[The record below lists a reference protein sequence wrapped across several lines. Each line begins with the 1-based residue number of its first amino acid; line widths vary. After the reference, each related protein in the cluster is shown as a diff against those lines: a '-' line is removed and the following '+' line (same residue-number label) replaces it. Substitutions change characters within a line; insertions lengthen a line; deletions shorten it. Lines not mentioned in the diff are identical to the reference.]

1 MAVAFISDVH
11 SNIDALDSV
20 LEAVRGDDIVCLGDL
35 VGYGACPNE
44 VVGRLMEVGAK
55 AVMGNHDNVVLT
67 GNFGMFNPRAAVAA
81 AWTARQLTAESR
93 RFLASLPREVRLDV
107 DGVKAYLTHGSPDDN
122 LWEYV
127 QVSTH
132 ELLLEHYL
140 TKLGVELVGLGHTH
154 VPYFWKCAKGTVFNP
169 GSVGQPRDGDRRA
182 SLAVARVVDGRVEI
196 ENRRVEYDCAGAA
209 RRITEA
215 GLPESLAERLLRGT

>member
-1 MAVAFISDVH
+1 MAVAFISDIH
-11 SNIDALDSV
+11 SNIDALDSA
-20 LEAVRGDDIVCLGDL
+20 LEAAAGCEIICLGDV

-55 AVMGNHDNVVLT
+55 AVMGNHDSVVLT
-67 GNFGMFNPRAAVAA
+67 GDFGMFNPRAAVAA
-81 AWTARQLTAESR
+81 AWTARQLTPESR
-93 RFLASLPREVRLDV
+93 KFLASLPREVRTEV
-107 DGVKAYLTHGSPDDN
+107 DGVRTYLTHGSPDDN

-127 QVSTH
+127 DISTH

-140 TKLGVELVGLGHTH
+140 TKLGVGLVGLGHTH
-154 VPYFWKCAKGTVFNP
+154 IPYVWKCAKGTVFNP

-182 SLAVARVVDGRVEI
+182 SLAVAKVVNGMVEV
-196 ENRRVEYDCAGAA
+196 ENRRVEYDYAAAA

-215 GLPESLAERLLRGT
+215 GLPESLAERLFRGT